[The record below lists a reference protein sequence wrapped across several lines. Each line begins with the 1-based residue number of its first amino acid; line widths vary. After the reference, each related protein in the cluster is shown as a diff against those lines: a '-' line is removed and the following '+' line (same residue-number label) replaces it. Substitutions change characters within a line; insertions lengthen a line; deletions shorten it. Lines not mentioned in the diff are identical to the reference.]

1 MKLRKVVGVFR
12 ESESKC
18 IKMIT
23 DIPSVIDELESIEFI
38 TKYFGGAICD
48 NEHKKRHHFISYFV
62 LAFLWTYEFRQ
73 LLCLVL
79 IDDNDERTQS
89 YFGDFT
95 GLYGGNRLYLNM
107 VQLLNGAHA
116 AIVLTQIRFTKD
128 FSWIINLEQNWR
140 KTRFRFKPVSR
151 EDSAFLKFKK
161 NRRETAIV
169 IAFVACA
176 YTVSEI
182 ITHINFIQRNTIGLL

>member
-1 MKLRKVVGVFR
+1 MT
-12 ESESKC
+12 
-18 IKMIT
+18 T
-23 DIPSVIDELESIEFI
+23 DIPSVIDELKSIEFI

-48 NEHKKRHHFISYFV
+48 RERKKKHHFTSYFV
-62 LAFLWTYEFRQ
+62 LAFLWTFEFRQ

-79 IDDNDERTQS
+79 IENNDETTQS

-107 VQLLNGAHA
+107 VLLLNGAHA

-128 FSWIINLEQNWR
+128 FSWIINLEQNW
-140 KTRFRFKPVSR
+140 KITRFRFKPLSP

-161 NRRETAIV
+161 NRREIAIV

-182 ITHINFIQRNTIGLL
+182 LMHINFIKKNTIGLL